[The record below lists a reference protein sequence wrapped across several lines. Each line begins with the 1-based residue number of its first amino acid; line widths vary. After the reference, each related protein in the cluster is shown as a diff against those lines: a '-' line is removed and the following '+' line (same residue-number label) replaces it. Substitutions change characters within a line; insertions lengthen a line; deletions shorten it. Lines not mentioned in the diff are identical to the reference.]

1 MGSMLNK
8 SSGTTNVKQMEQLL
22 PEPRTAEDHYAI
34 GPTYFLEVRG
44 KGWRLLSDNCHQF
57 FVPLASHTGTVV
69 SLSLL
74 INRRFVCFIKSYTD
88 L

>member
-8 SSGTTNVKQMEQLL
+8 SSGVTNVKQMEQLL

-34 GPTYFLEVRG
+34 GRTYFLEVRG
-44 KGWRLLSDNCHQF
+44 KWWRLLSDNCHQF